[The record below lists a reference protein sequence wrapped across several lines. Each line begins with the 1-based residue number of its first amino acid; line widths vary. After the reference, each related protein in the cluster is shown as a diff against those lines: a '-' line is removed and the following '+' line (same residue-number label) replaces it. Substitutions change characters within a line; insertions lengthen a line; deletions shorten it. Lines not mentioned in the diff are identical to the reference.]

1 VMSNNFIPN
10 DDLGEWGESKFR
22 TLCAAA
28 GVVAN
33 KVERDKK
40 GWDFIVQLPVDR
52 STASLPLDQRPNGL
66 RCLIQIK
73 TRWRR
78 DDDRLEMT
86 LSAAELL
93 AKDPGPAFV
102 LVLTAE
108 RGVGDDDPTLAY
120 CHLIHML
127 DGNLERVLRRLRDS
141 AAAPLAKTL
150 GEQKI
155 SYSPSTAGMQLP
167 PQGKA
172 VHDALIRICGPD
184 AQAYIA
190 AKGEQLKQLG
200 YSSGRY
206 QLKATI
212 NAKNIDEFVEMMLG
226 LRPAPVENLET
237 YDARFGV
244 LMPVDRIKAEATAQ
258 LSFKP
263 HATGKCTIRVR
274 GQELTAPAVFRGEVF
289 VPFHPGIPIAHK
301 RILIR
306 APFFSLD
313 LRGSG
318 VVNFD
323 LECESLLNAALSLE
337 DWRHVL
343 RLLEILGESK
353 VNFDVEGDGDL
364 PRHTVP
370 LRAEHPLQQ
379 EPWIAALAQTVVR
392 GEALLNRVGARGAP
406 TSLDVLREAAN
417 MINRAYVCLF
427 EPGTAPLQSFQSPC
441 EIALA
446 ASLPDVDTLYV
457 DCAVVAGVALAYACR
472 VTLRLEHFGVG
483 LLWRPV
489 NTKPEK
495 LAIIDKTTA
504 AFRAFAASAKKY
516 TGLESTLIRNVNEGL
531 EAFEADSE

>member
-1 VMSNNFIPN
+1 MSNNFIPN

-22 TLCAAA
+22 ALCAAA
-28 GVVAN
+28 SMVAN

-73 TRWRR
+73 TCWRR

-108 RGVGDDDPTLAY
+108 RGTGDDDPTLAD

-127 DGNLERVLRRLRDS
+127 NENLERVLRRLRHN
-141 AAAPLAKTL
+141 AAAPIEKTL

-155 SYSPSTAGMQLP
+155 SYSPSTAGLQLP
-167 PQGKA
+167 PQGK
-172 VHDALIRICGPD
+172 VVRDALIRTCGPD

-190 AKGEQLKQLG
+190 LKGEQLKQLG
-200 YSSGRY
+200 YSSDRY
-206 QLKATI
+206 QLNATI

-237 YDARFGV
+237 YDARFEV
-244 LMPVDRIKAEATAQ
+244 LVPVDRIKAEATAQ

-263 HATGKCTIRVR
+263 DAMGKCTIRVR
-274 GQELTAPAVFRGEVF
+274 AQELTAPAVFRGEVF
-289 VPFHPGIPIAHK
+289 VPFHPGIPIAHR

-318 VVNFD
+318 GVD
-323 LECESLLNAALSLE
+323 LNLELESLLNAELTLE

-343 RLLEILGESK
+343 RLLQILGESR

-364 PRHTVP
+364 LRHTVP

-379 EPWIAALAQTVVR
+379 EPWIAALAQTVAR
-392 GEALLNRVGARGAP
+392 GEALLNCVGARGAQ
-406 TSLDVLREAAN
+406 TSLDALSEAAN

-427 EPGTAPLQSFQSPC
+427 EPGTAPLQSFQS
-441 EIALA
+441 ENETTLT

-457 DCAVVAGVALAYACR
+457 DCAVVAHVALGYACR
-472 VTLRLEHFGVG
+472 VTFRPEHFGVG

-495 LAIIDKTTA
+495 LEIIDKTA
-504 AFRAFAASAKKY
+504 AAYRAFAASAKKY
-516 TGLESTLIRNVNEGL
+516 TGLESTLTRNVNEGL
-531 EAFEADSE
+531 EAIEAESE